1 MSLFVV
7 FIAAGTDNKA
17 MLSFDR
23 QYAEAALAQPL
34 SEGLLADAGIM
45 PGMRVLVL
53 GRGVCDLALLVA
65 ERVGGHGCVVVAHDD
80 PCLVARA
87 RQRAAAEGFDGAS
100 FRTTAL
106 DAVVLDGSFDAVIG
120 RFYLA
125 HERDPIAALR
135 RAAQTVHD
143 GGRIAFQ
150 EWHYESMLWS
160 DTSDWPLLPLY
171 RACARWVVD
180 ALRRS
185 GVHVNMGL
193 RLANCFSA
201 AGLCVPALS
210 TDLRTVHGENSLGFG
225 FFAAMLHELLPALA
239 DCGIAAADVD
249 AETFASRLERETND
263 ARGHAFLPLQVAAW
277 TRAKAELQATMAAG

>member
-7 FIAAGTDNKA
+7 LIAAGTDNKA
-17 MLSFDR
+17 MVSFDC

-34 SEGLLADAGIM
+34 SEGLLADAGIT
-45 PGMRVLVL
+45 PGMRILVL

-65 ERVGGHGCVVVAHDD
+65 ERVGGHGSVVVAHDD
-80 PCLVARA
+80 PRVVARA
-87 RQRAAAEGFDGAS
+87 RQRAAAEGFDSVS
-100 FRTTAL
+100 FRTAAL
-106 DAVVLDGSFDAVIG
+106 NAIAFDGPFDAVIG

-135 RAAQTVHD
+135 LAAQTVHD

-160 DTSDWPLLPLY
+160 DTSDWPRLPLY
-171 RACARWVVD
+171 RECARWVVE

-210 TDLRTVHGENSLGFG
+210 TDLRAVHGENAIGYG
-225 FFAAMLHELLPALA
+225 FFAAMLHELLPALTE
-239 DCGIAAADVD
+239 CGVAAAAVG
-249 AETFASRLERETND
+249 AETFASRLERETNA

-277 TRAKAELQATMAAG
+277 TRAKIVQATMAAG